1 MKDLGMDLENPEIE
15 QSSHD
20 VDAEKLSDF
29 NFETWTKDNSLTRK
43 TAGILRKEELVTQE
57 TLLLLEEKDLCE
69 LEIPMGQRKLLIN
82 AVARLGGAIP
92 KQKGQETSDC
102 NIRDIRQQAAQIE
115 SSGKAFEAFMNNL
128 VTSNEVSKASEGP
141 IKQHQSQFNSLGN
154 QMDPRTILTIRASS
168 RKTVH
173 ITQFLTEKTK
183 KRLQSRKRDFVLS
196 NTGPTGSLVI
206 KTEDEHPYAGFSLD

>member
-15 QSSHD
+15 QSSD
-20 VDAEKLSDF
+20 DMDAEKMSDF

-92 KQKGQETSDC
+92 KQKVQERTSDC
-102 NIRDIRQQAAQIE
+102 NIRDIRRQAAH
-115 SSGKAFEAFMNNL
+115 A
-128 VTSNEVSKASEGP
+128 
-141 IKQHQSQFNSLGN
+141 
-154 QMDPRTILTIRASS
+154 D
-168 RKTVH
+168 
-173 ITQFLTEKTK
+173 
-183 KRLQSRKRDFVLS
+183 
-196 NTGPTGSLVI
+196 
-206 KTEDEHPYAGFSLD
+206 